1 MYNILVHAH
10 SGWRWVVLILMLAAI
25 FKAFSG
31 WRGKKEF
38 MAGDKKLAMFAMV
51 SFHIQF
57 LLGWILYFVS
67 PKGAAMA
74 GVDGFMKVSA
84 ARFNALEHPLMMT
97 IAMIVLTIG
106 YGKAKRMVSNDGKF
120 KKIFVFYLITLLLVL
135 AAIPWPFRT
144 ELGGGWF

>member
-1 MYNILVHAH
+1 
-10 SGWRWVVLILMLAAI
+10 VVLILMLAAI

-38 MAGDKKLAMFAMV
+38 TPGDKKLAMFAMV

-57 LLGWILYFVS
+57 LIGWILYFVS
-67 PKGAAMA
+67 PKGAAMI
-74 GVDGFMKVSA
+74 GVDGFMKVTTL
-84 ARFNALEHPLMMT
+84 RFNALEHPLMMT
-97 IAMIVLTIG
+97 IAMIILTIG
-106 YGKAKRMVSNDGKF
+106 YGKAKRMAAGDGKF